1 VPVSCPLSARFA
13 LDFGWHWRAQVGGCQ
28 WQGSEW
34 TKGHSDNRLATG
46 RWASGHA
53 GSDTR
58 DGVGRQSHRRICVT
72 FDGRS
77 FRRASLDQPRSD
89 DASGGAGGLAEDL
102 AAADA
107 RAAAAASKAAG
118 AIGPGLQTARG
129 KMVDALSLV
138 APEAALHLL
147 RTPEAVRRIEGHES
161 SRFGWLLATMGRGS
175 GAAISDWNRFAEVC
189 QIWLGEFTAASLV
202 RTGSGSALT
211 GIATMAPLLRL
222 GPSSTRLRWAADVL
236 CEGIGEWADASGNEA
251 LRPFSSSSMRAVN
264 ASVTRLL
271 DQPHAVADESTFS
284 GIDVRLLTWLTAEP
298 MRKGS
303 ADFEMHLLSTDPD
316 THPLVTI
323 GGRLQPVNAG
333 AWYFNRELGIG
344 GFARPRGLT

>member
-1 VPVSCPLSARFA
+1 VSNELSNYCGADRQPR
-13 LDFGWHWRAQVGGCQ
+13 LDDPG
-28 WQGSEW
+28 
-34 TKGHSDNRLATG
+34 
-46 RWASGHA
+46 
-53 GSDTR
+53 
-58 DGVGRQSHRRICVT
+58 
-72 FDGRS
+72 S
-77 FRRASLDQPRSD
+77 FRA
-89 DASGGAGGLAEDL
+89 
-102 AAADA
+102 
-107 RAAAAASKAAG
+107 
-118 AIGPGLQTARG
+118 PGLGINDHLACFTPKR
-129 KMVDALSLV
+129 SLV
-138 APEAALHLL
+138 
-147 RTPEAVRRIEGHES
+147 RTQYRPLPS
-161 SRFGWLLATMGRGS
+161 SLES

-303 ADFEMHLLSTDPD
+303 ADFEM
-316 THPLVTI
+316 PLAI
-323 GGRLQPVNAG
+323 H
-333 AWYFNRELGIG
+333 
-344 GFARPRGLT
+344 